1 MKKRVIAVFMSL
13 CLLIGILGGL
23 EIEKTAQ
30 AQTSADGLWE
40 VSISDGAATITKY
53 NGDAEEVIVPDAID
67 GVPVRHIGDSAF
79 KGLKSLERISFPDDV
94 TSMGTYALADCTSL
108 TTVKLPKKL
117 SVLTCDMF
125 LKCTSLTEIIWPEN
139 LTEIE
144 ASCFYLCSGL
154 TGISIPDSVTKIGF
168 DNFVGCSSL
177 CAVHLPKSLKTI
189 GTCVFVEGMPLET
202 VIFPEGT
209 ASLGQSLFAMNQ
221 EIDYVVIP
229 RSVKDFDYT
238 GGTKSDLGFW
248 GTVSSSSRLGAV
260 YLCYKDSTAEQFAIK
275 NNIPYEII
283 GETYQVEGDY
293 IYTIKED
300 DTVKIISYAGTDQK
314 LQFPEKLGGK
324 IVTEYGSIRKGR
336 RNPNYHVTSLV
347 LPKGMTSI
355 GTEFRYYCCLTEIT
369 IPESV
374 TEIQADA
381 FVPYEEWLEEKPVI
395 KGVAGSYAQTF
406 AEENGYT
413 FVPVSTE
420 PITGPTANP
429 TVNPTARPTVNPT
442 AAPTIKPTVNPT
454 AAPTIK
460 PTVNPTVAPTA
471 RPTVNPTTA
480 PTTVPM
486 MNPTQEPEHTHVYKK
501 DVQRASYLVDGSIRQ
516 VCSICSEVKET
527 EIIYCPKT
535 IFLSE
540 DDYIYNGKVKTPK
553 VKVKDRKGT
562 LLKANRDYRVIYEAD
577 RKNPGKYKITIE
589 FMGNYRSKVT
599 KTFTIRPKETKLKKL
614 KAKSKGFQAV
624 WKKNNKQT
632 DGYQL
637 QYCTGGNFTKKKT
650 KTVQIKKNTTVKK
663 KVTGLKKKK
672 KYYVRIRTYKKVI
685 VDGVGKTLYSDWS
698 NTKTVKTKK

>member
-53 NGDAEEVIVPDAID
+53 NGDAAEVIVPDTID
-67 GVPVRHIGDSAF
+67 GVPVQYIGRFALNDLQN
-79 KGLKSLERISFPDDV
+79 LKRIQFPDSV
-94 TSMGTYALADCTSL
+94 ISMGIYVLAGCTSL

-117 SVLTCDMF
+117 SVLPHDMF
-125 LKCTSLTEIIWPEN
+125 NGRTSLTEIIWPEN
-139 LTEIE
+139 LTEIGNG
-144 ASCFYLCSGL
+144 CFYNCSGL

-177 CAVHLPKSLKTI
+177 SAVHLPKNLKTI
-189 GTCVFVEGMPLET
+189 GTCVFAMNGIPLET

-209 ASLGQSLFAMNQ
+209 TSLGQHMFYSNHN
-221 EIDYVVIP
+221 IDYVVIP
-229 RSVKDFDYT
+229 RSVTDFDYT

-248 GTVSSSSRLGAV
+248 GNGSSPLGAV

-275 NNIPYEII
+275 NNISYEII

-300 DTVKIISYAGTDQK
+300 DTAKIISYAGTDQK
-314 LQFPEKLGGK
+314 LLFPEKLGGK

-355 GTEFRYYCCLTEIT
+355 GTEFQYYCCLTEIT

-480 PTTVPM
+480 PTTVPTV
-486 MNPTQEPEHTHVYKK
+486 NPTQEPEHTHVYKK

-516 VCSICSEVKET
+516 VCSLCNEVKAT

-535 IFLSE
+535 ILLSE
-540 DDYIYNGKVKTPK
+540 DDYIYNDRVKTPK
-553 VKVKDRKGT
+553 VKVKDRKGA
-562 LLKANRDYRVIYEAD
+562 LLKANRDYRVVYGAG
-577 RKNPGKYKITIE
+577 RKNPGKYKVTIE
-589 FMGNYRSKVT
+589 FLGNYRSKVT

-614 KAKSKGFQAV
+614 KAKSKGFQAA
-624 WKKNNKQT
+624 WKKNRKQT

-663 KVTGLKKKK
+663 KITGLKKKK

>member
-53 NGDAEEVIVPDAID
+53 NGDAAEVIVPDTID
-67 GVPVRHIGDSAF
+67 GVPVQYIGRFALNDLQN
-79 KGLKSLERISFPDDV
+79 LKRIQFPDSV
-94 TSMGTYALADCTSL
+94 ISMGIYVLAGCTSL

-117 SVLTCDMF
+117 SVLPHDMF
-125 LKCTSLTEIIWPEN
+125 NGCSSLTEIIWPEN
-139 LTEIE
+139 LTEIGNG
-144 ASCFYLCSGL
+144 CFYNCSGL

-168 DNFVGCSSL
+168 DNLVGCSSL
-177 CAVHLPKSLKTI
+177 SAVHLPKNLKTI
-189 GTCVFVEGMPLET
+189 GTCVFAMNGIPLET

-209 ASLGQSLFAMNQ
+209 TSLGQHMFYSNHN
-221 EIDYVVIP
+221 IDYVVIP
-229 RSVKDFDYT
+229 RSVTDFDYT

-248 GTVSSSSRLGAV
+248 GNGSSPLGAV

-275 NNIPYEII
+275 NNISYEII
-283 GETYQVEGDY
+283 GETYQIEGDY

-300 DTVKIISYAGTDQK
+300 DTAKIISYAGTDQK

-355 GTEFRYYCCLTEIT
+355 GTEFQYYCCLTEIT

-381 FVPYEEWLEEKPVI
+381 LVPYEEWLEEKPVI
-395 KGVAGSYAQTF
+395 KGVVGSYAQTF

-429 TVNPTARPTVNPT
+429 TARPTV
-442 AAPTIKPTVNPT
+442 
-454 AAPTIK
+454 
-460 PTVNPTVAPTA
+460 
-471 RPTVNPTTA
+471 
-480 PTTVPM
+480 
-486 MNPTQEPEHTHVYKK
+486 NPTQEPEHTHVYKK

-516 VCSICSEVKET
+516 VCSLCNEVKAT

-535 IFLSE
+535 ILLSE
-540 DDYIYNGKVKTPK
+540 DDYIYNDRVKTPK
-553 VKVKDRKGT
+553 VKVKDRKGA
-562 LLKANRDYRVIYEAD
+562 LLKANRDYRVVYGAG
-577 RKNPGKYKITIE
+577 RKNPGKYKVTIE
-589 FMGNYRSKVT
+589 FLGNYRSKVT
-599 KTFTIRPKETKLKKL
+599 KTFTIRPKGTKLKKL
-614 KAKSKGFQAV
+614 KAKSKGFQAA
-624 WKKNNKQT
+624 WKKNRKQT

-663 KVTGLKKKK
+663 KITGLKKKK

>member
-53 NGDAEEVIVPDAID
+53 NGDAAEVIVPDTID
-67 GVPVRHIGDSAF
+67 GVPVQYIGRFALNDLQN
-79 KGLKSLERISFPDDV
+79 LKRIQFPDSV
-94 TSMGTYALADCTSL
+94 ISMGIYVLAGCTSL

-117 SVLTCDMF
+117 SVLPHDMF
-125 LKCTSLTEIIWPEN
+125 NGCTSLTEIIWPEN
-139 LTEIE
+139 LTEIGNG
-144 ASCFYLCSGL
+144 CFYNCSGL

-168 DNFVGCSSL
+168 DNLVGCSSL
-177 CAVHLPKSLKTI
+177 SAVHLPKNLKTI
-189 GTCVFVEGMPLET
+189 GTCVFAMNGIPLET

-209 ASLGQSLFAMNQ
+209 TSLGQHMFYSNHN
-221 EIDYVVIP
+221 IDYVVIP
-229 RSVKDFDYT
+229 RSVTDFDYT

-248 GTVSSSSRLGAV
+248 GNGSSPLGAV

-275 NNIPYEII
+275 NNISYEII
-283 GETYQVEGDY
+283 GETYQIEGDY

-300 DTVKIISYAGTDQK
+300 DTAKIISYAGTDQK

-355 GTEFRYYCCLTEIT
+355 GTEFQYYCCLTEIT

-381 FVPYEEWLEEKPVI
+381 LVPYEEWLEEKPVI
-395 KGVAGSYAQTF
+395 KGVVGSYAQTF

-429 TVNPTARPTVNPT
+429 TARPTV
-442 AAPTIKPTVNPT
+442 
-454 AAPTIK
+454 
-460 PTVNPTVAPTA
+460 
-471 RPTVNPTTA
+471 
-480 PTTVPM
+480 
-486 MNPTQEPEHTHVYKK
+486 NPTQEPEHTHVYKK

-516 VCSICSEVKET
+516 VCSLCNEVKAT

-535 IFLSE
+535 ILLSE
-540 DDYIYNGKVKTPK
+540 DDYIYNDRVKTPK
-553 VKVKDRKGT
+553 VKVKDRKGA
-562 LLKANRDYRVIYEAD
+562 LLKANRDYRVVYGAG
-577 RKNPGKYKITIE
+577 RKNPGKYKVTIE
-589 FMGNYRSKVT
+589 FLGNYRSKVT
-599 KTFTIRPKETKLKKL
+599 KTFTIRPKGTKLKKL
-614 KAKSKGFQAV
+614 KAKSKGFQAA
-624 WKKNNKQT
+624 WKKNRKQT

-663 KVTGLKKKK
+663 KITGLKKKK

>member
-53 NGDAEEVIVPDAID
+53 NGDAAEVIVPDTID
-67 GVPVRHIGDSAF
+67 GVPVQYIGRFALNDLQN
-79 KGLKSLERISFPDDV
+79 LKRIQFPDSV
-94 TSMGTYALADCTSL
+94 ISMGIYVLAGCTSL

-117 SVLTCDMF
+117 SVLPHDMF
-125 LKCTSLTEIIWPEN
+125 NGCTSLTEIIWPEN
-139 LTEIE
+139 LTEIGNG
-144 ASCFYLCSGL
+144 CFYNCSGL

-177 CAVHLPKSLKTI
+177 SAVHLPKNLKTI
-189 GTCVFVEGMPLET
+189 GTCVFAMNGIPLET

-209 ASLGQSLFAMNQ
+209 TSLGQHLFFSNHN
-221 EIDYVVIP
+221 IDYVVIP
-229 RSVKDFDYT
+229 RSVTDFDYT

-248 GTVSSSSRLGAV
+248 GNGSSPLGAV

-275 NNIPYEII
+275 NNISYEII

-300 DTVKIISYAGTDQK
+300 DTAKIISYAGTDQK

-355 GTEFRYYCCLTEIT
+355 GTEFQYYCCLTEIT

-381 FVPYEEWLEEKPVI
+381 LVPYEEWLEEKPVI
-395 KGVAGSYAQTF
+395 KGVVGSYAQTF

-429 TVNPTARPTVNPT
+429 TARPTV
-442 AAPTIKPTVNPT
+442 
-454 AAPTIK
+454 
-460 PTVNPTVAPTA
+460 
-471 RPTVNPTTA
+471 
-480 PTTVPM
+480 
-486 MNPTQEPEHTHVYKK
+486 NPTQEPEHTHVYKK

-516 VCSICSEVKET
+516 VCSLCNEVKAT

-535 IFLSE
+535 ILLSE
-540 DDYIYNGKVKTPK
+540 DDYIYNDRVKTPK
-553 VKVKDRKGT
+553 VKVKDRKGA
-562 LLKANRDYRVIYEAD
+562 LLKANRDYRVVYGAG
-577 RKNPGKYKITIE
+577 RKNPGKYKVTIE
-589 FMGNYRSKVT
+589 FLGNYRSKVT

-614 KAKSKGFQAV
+614 KAKSKGFQAA
-624 WKKNNKQT
+624 WKKNRKQT

-663 KVTGLKKKK
+663 KITGLKKKK